1 MSFGSARAVR
11 PGSRP
16 WHPVAFLRARDPGL
30 LALKRSVRAAVVM
43 PCAFAI
49 GTTAA
54 GDGQVALFAA
64 FGSIALLLFV
74 DLGGPRASR
83 LRAYMVL
90 LSISVPLII
99 FGTLCSQHI
108 LLSVMAMAG
117 VGFAVLF
124 AGVLGPQ
131 AAQSSTCLL
140 LMFVLPVCVMAAPG
154 EFVPRLAGLAIAAAL
169 AVPAALLVWPK
180 PWHDDRR
187 AALALAARRLAA
199 LAGEHA
205 EGRRDPA
212 AFAAAASACRDLRDG
227 FEATPYPPT
236 GTGAAEIAL
245 ARMVS
250 RTEWVGTL
258 SVVGPAEAGAILG
271 LPGAR
276 QLYGAVSAA
285 LRAIA
290 VLVESSHGRRSL
302 DHAGAEALAAALRAV
317 QQDRESSARSAVD
330 RIVAEAQAG
339 GQGPHAHRISRALAL
354 IDPSFRARALGFA
367 TQMLGVLA
375 LEAHGIDPPVLRS
388 TPGGPGAMTRWQTI
402 RQRASAHLTVRSVW
416 LRNSLRGAAALA
428 LAVAVAK
435 ITDVSHG
442 FWVVLG
448 TLSVLRSNALGTGAT
463 ALRAVAGTVAGFII
477 GTAIM
482 VGLGASIVALWLM
495 LPAAVLV
502 AGIAPSVISFAAGQA
517 GFTVTVVI
525 LFNILVPAGWLVG
538 LVRVEDVA
546 LGCAVSLVVG
556 LLFWPRGATAAFGRA
571 LCEAY
576 SASSDYLAAAVA
588 WLASPTLD
596 HDTKPSSDRASV
608 TYRRMD
614 DAYRQFLTERGAKVV
629 PLRAATKLV
638 TGAIRLRMA
647 AHSLDTLPVR
657 PLSSPAPRPAVAT
670 AAGEL
675 LTACR
680 QARNWYL
687 GFAAVLAGDRRQVP
701 PVDDDHGGLHRDLL
715 GAFDTASTARD
726 AAGVRLMLRLLW
738 AEQDLQDQHALQH
751 ELSRDAQAFVEQGR
765 WRHLV

>member
-1 MSFGSARAVR
+1 MSFGSARAVG
-11 PGSRP
+11 PGPRP
-16 WHPVAFLRARDPGL
+16 WHLAAFLRARDPGL
-30 LALKRSVRAAVVM
+30 LALKRSVRAALVM

-49 GTTAA
+49 GTTAS

-64 FGSIALLLFV
+64 FGSFALLLFV

-90 LSISVPLII
+90 LVVSVPLII
-99 FGTLCSQHI
+99 LGTLCSQQI
-108 LLSVMAMAG
+108 VLAVVAMAG

-131 AAQSSTCLL
+131 AALSSTCLL

-154 EFVPRLAGLAIAAAL
+154 ESVARLAGLAIAAAL
-169 AVPAALLVWPK
+169 AVPAVLLVWPR

-187 AALALAARRLAA
+187 AALAIAARRLAA
-199 LAGEHA
+199 LAGAHA
-205 EGRRDPA
+205 EGRRDPV
-212 AFAAAASACRDLRDG
+212 AFAAATCACRELRGG

-236 GTGAAEIAL
+236 GTGATEIAL

-258 SVVGPAEAGAILG
+258 SVVAPAEAGAILG
-271 LPGAR
+271 LPDAR
-276 QLYGAVSAA
+276 QLYGAVAAA

-290 VLVESSHGRRSL
+290 VLVESSHGGGSP
-302 DHAGAEALAAALRAV
+302 DHARAEALAAALRAL
-317 QQDRESSARSAVD
+317 QQDRESSARSMVD
-330 RIVAEAQAG
+330 RIAAEAQAG
-339 GQGPHAHRISRALAL
+339 GQGPHAHRISQALAL
-354 IDPSFRARALGFA
+354 IDPSFRARALSLA

-375 LEAHGIDPPVLRS
+375 LEAHGIDPPVLS
-388 TPGGPGAMTRWQTI
+388 DTPGEPGAMTRRQTI
-402 RQRASAHLTVRSVW
+402 RQRVSAHLTLRSVW
-416 LRNSLRGAAALA
+416 LRNSLRGAAGLA

-482 VGLGASIVALWLM
+482 VGLGSSIVALWLM
-495 LPAAVLV
+495 LPVAVLV
-502 AGIAPSVISFAAGQA
+502 AGIAPAVISFAAGQA

-546 LGCAVSLVVG
+546 LGCAISLVVG

-588 WLASPTLD
+588 RLASPALAQ
-596 HDTKPSSDRASV
+596 DTRPSSDRASAA
-608 TYRRMD
+608 YRRMD

-629 PLRAATKLV
+629 SLRAATKLV
-638 TGAIRLRMA
+638 TGAVRLRLA
-647 AHSLDTLPVR
+647 AHSLDTLPLR
-657 PLSSPAPRPAVAT
+657 PLGRHSPRPAVAT

-687 GFAAVLAGDRRQVP
+687 GFAAVLAGDRHQVP
-701 PVDDDHGGLHRDLL
+701 PADDDHGGLHRQLL
-715 GAFDTASTARD
+715 DAFDSASTARD
-726 AAGVRLMLRLLW
+726 TAAVRLALRLLW
-738 AEQDLQDQHALQH
+738 AEEDLQDQYALQH
-751 ELSRDAQAFVEQGR
+751 ELSHDAQAFAQQGR

>member
-1 MSFGSARAVR
+1 
-11 PGSRP
+11 
-16 WHPVAFLRARDPGL
+16 
-30 LALKRSVRAAVVM
+30 M
-43 PCAFAI
+43 PCSFAI
-49 GTTAA
+49 GLMA
-54 GDGQVALFAA
+54 GDPQVAIFAA
-64 FGSIALLLFV
+64 FGSFALLLFV
-74 DLGGPRASR
+74 DLSGSKASR

-90 LSISVPLII
+90 LAASVPLII

-108 LLSVMAMAG
+108 LLSVVAMAG

-124 AGVLGPQ
+124 AGVLAPR
-131 AAQSSTCLL
+131 AALSSTCLL

-154 EFVPRLAGLAIAAAL
+154 ESVPRLAGLAIAAAL
-169 AVPAALLVWPK
+169 AVPAVLLVWPR

-187 AALALAARRLAA
+187 AALARAARRLAA
-199 LAGEHA
+199 LAGAHA

-212 AFAAAASACRDLRDG
+212 AFAAATSACRDLRAG

-236 GTGAAEIAL
+236 GTSATEIAL

-250 RTEWVGTL
+250 RTEWVGAL

-276 QLYGAVSAA
+276 QVYGAVAAA

-290 VLVESSHGRRSL
+290 VLVEGSHGRRSL
-302 DHAGAEALAAALRAV
+302 DHASVQALTAALRTL
-317 QQDRESSARSAVD
+317 QQGRENSARSAVD
-330 RIVAEAQAG
+330 RIVSEAQAG
-339 GQGPHAHRISRALAL
+339 GQGPHANRISQALAL

-375 LEAHGIDPPVLRS
+375 LEAYGIDPPVLGD
-388 TPGGPGAMTRWQTI
+388 TPGEPSAMTRRQTI
-402 RQRASAHLTVRSVW
+402 GQMVTAHLTLRSVW
-416 LRNSLRGAAALA
+416 LRNSLRGAAGLA

-482 VGLGASIVALWLM
+482 VGLGSSIVALWLM
-495 LPAAVLV
+495 LPVAVLV

-556 LLFWPRGATAAFGRA
+556 LLFWPRGATAAFGHA

-588 WLASPTLD
+588 RLASPALAQ
-596 HDTKPSSDRASV
+596 DTKPSSDRASV

-629 PLRAATKLV
+629 SLRAATKLV

-647 AHSLDTLPVR
+647 AYSLDTLPVR
-657 PLSSPAPRPAVAT
+657 PLGSQAPRPAVAT

-675 LTACR
+675 RNACR
-680 QARNWYL
+680 RANNWYL
-687 GFAAVLAGDRRQVP
+687 GFAAVLAGDRHQVP
-701 PVDDDHGGLHRDLL
+701 PVDDDNGGLHRELL
-715 GAFDTASTARD
+715 NAFDSASTARD
-726 AAGVRLMLRLLW
+726 AGGVRLALRLLW
-738 AEQDLQDQHALQH
+738 AEGDLQDQYALQR
-751 ELSRDAQAFVEQGR
+751 ELSHDVQAFVEQGR
-765 WRHLV
+765 WRHVV